1 MRRPPRSTRTDTRFP
16 YTTLFR
22 FQRIHRHAAFARL
35 YRGSHPGD
43 GQKVAEIIPFH
54 LCLPLLCLF
63 PAFLP
68 LSPAKSHVA
77 GNRDRSLSDS
87 GDQQERERIA
97 RSATS
102 KEKSY
107 SYQAPHPVWGGRP
120 APDL

>member
-77 GNRDRSLSDS
+77 GDSDRSLSVS
-87 GDQQERERIA
+87 GDQQEREGIRSEEHTSELQSLMRI
-97 RSATS
+97 
-102 KEKSY
+102 SY
-107 SYQAPHPVWGGRP
+107 AVFC
-120 APDL
+120 LKKKK

>member
-1 MRRPPRSTRTDTRFP
+1 M
-16 YTTLFR
+16 
-22 FQRIHRHAAFARL
+22 HRHASFARL

-77 GNRDRSLSDS
+77 GDSDRSLSVS
-87 GDQQERERIA
+87 GDQQEREGIA
-97 RSATS
+97 WSATS
-102 KEKSY
+102 KEKSS
-107 SYQAPHPVWGGRP
+107 SYPAPHPVWGGRP
-120 APDL
+120 APVLLRMAQACA